1 MSTRFKFKTTQ
12 KVRFSDTDAMGHA
25 NNSHFFN
32 YLEEGRVAYF
42 KALHSERDFK
52 KATEIFPFILADIQ
66 CTFKAPLYAADT
78 IDVWLG
84 ITEIK
89 NSSFVIEYD
98 IIETTKNLIAA
109 TARSVQVCFDYEKGK
124 SMAIPQDLRE
134 RFRRFEP

>member
-12 KVRFSDTDAMGHA
+12 IVRFSDTDAMGHA

-42 KALHSERDFK
+42 KTLYANYDLK
-52 KATEIFPFILADIQ
+52 KVTEVFPFILADIQ
-66 CTFKAPLYAADT
+66 CSFKAPLYAADK

-84 ITEIK
+84 VTEIK

-98 IIETTKNLIAA
+98 IIETAKNTLAA
-109 TARSVQVCFDYEKGK
+109 TARSVQVCFDYQKGK
-124 SMAIPQDLRE
+124 SMPIPQDLLN
-134 RFRRFEP
+134 RFKKP

>member
-12 KVRFSDTDAMGHA
+12 TVRFSDTDAMGHA

-42 KALHSERDFK
+42 QSLYADCNLK

-84 ITEIK
+84 VTEIK

-98 IIETTKNLIAA
+98 IIETAKNTLVAI
-109 TARSVQVCFDYEKGK
+109 ARSVQVCFDYEKGK
-124 SMAIPQDLRE
+124 PMPIPQNLRE
-134 RFRRFEP
+134 RFHL